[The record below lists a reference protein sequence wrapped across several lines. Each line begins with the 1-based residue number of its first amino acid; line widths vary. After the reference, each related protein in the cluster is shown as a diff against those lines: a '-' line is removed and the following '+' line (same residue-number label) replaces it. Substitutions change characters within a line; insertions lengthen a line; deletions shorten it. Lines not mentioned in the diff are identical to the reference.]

1 MIEMHRASQEG
12 AAAALPV
19 TREVGS
25 GLPLILDHL
34 EPRFLASRPRFSRM
48 IHSSSHV
55 SDHLAFLMLA
65 PHDHLDELSS
75 ESCGPSADA
84 ILSIK
89 FRLLSINQSTRVNR

>member
-1 MIEMHRASQEG
+1 MIEIASCESAG
-12 AAAALPV
+12 
-19 TREVGS
+19 RRC
-25 GLPLILDHL
+25 GLAGHARGRFRLAFDSEL
-34 EPRFLASRPRFSRM
+34 RFLASRPRFS

-65 PHDHLDELSS
+65 PHDHLDELLS